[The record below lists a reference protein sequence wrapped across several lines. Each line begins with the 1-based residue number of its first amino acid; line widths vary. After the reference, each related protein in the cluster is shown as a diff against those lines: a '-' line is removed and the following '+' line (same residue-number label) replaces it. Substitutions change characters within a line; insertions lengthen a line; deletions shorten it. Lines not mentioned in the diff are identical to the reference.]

1 MPRFFITGC
10 EFEPGKPFKITG
22 DDAFHI
28 MKSLRMK
35 PGEEI
40 TVCDGLGDN
49 YRSIIKSFDDEGV
62 NIEITD
68 ITAVDGE
75 PEIKV
80 NLFTAI
86 TKGEGFEY
94 AIQKCIE
101 AGVHSITPLITE
113 RTIVSIKPGKSNKKL
128 ERWNRIAL
136 EAAKQSGRS
145 IIPQVH
151 KPVKFKEAVAGINK
165 DEPCAICY
173 IEEGTLSLKRFL
185 KEKRGSKTFNIL
197 IGPEGGFTE
206 EEWKAAVDNKIES
219 VSLGDRILKAETAG
233 LFATAA
239 IMYEFDQL
247 DKKAEK
253 QSKGE

>member
-1 MPRFFITGC
+1 M
-10 EFEPGKPFKITG
+10 
-22 DDAFHI
+22 
-28 MKSLRMK
+28 
-35 PGEEI
+35 
-40 TVCDGLGDN
+40 
-49 YRSIIKSFDDEGV
+49 
-62 NIEITD
+62 EITD
-68 ITAVDGE
+68 ITTVYGE

-101 AGVHSITPLITE
+101 AGVYSITPLITE
-113 RTIVSIKPGKSNKKL
+113 RTIVKIKTGKYNKKH

-136 EAAKQSGRS
+136 ETAKQSGRS
-145 IIPQVH
+145 IIPKVH
-151 KPVKFKEAVAGINK
+151 KPMKFKEAIASINK
-165 DEPCAICY
+165 DEPSAICY

-185 KEKRGSKTFNIL
+185 KENRKAQTFNIL
-197 IGPEGGFTE
+197 IGPEGGFTR
-206 EEWKAAVDNKIES
+206 EEWEDAIDNKIAS
-219 VSLGDRILKAETAG
+219 VSLGGRILKAETAG